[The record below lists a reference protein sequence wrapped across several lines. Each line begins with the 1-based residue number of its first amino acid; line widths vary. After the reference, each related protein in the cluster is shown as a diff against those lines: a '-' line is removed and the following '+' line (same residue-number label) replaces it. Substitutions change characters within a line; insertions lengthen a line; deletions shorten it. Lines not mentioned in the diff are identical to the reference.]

1 VGLSLVSETTVV
13 AEGLSASYGS
23 GSGRVQALTDVEVAV
38 QAGRLTA
45 VLGPSGSGKSTL
57 LHCLSGIARPDAGR
71 VTFEGQD
78 LTALDDRARTELRRT
93 RMGFVFQRGNLAPAL
108 TVAENV
114 SVGLVLRKLGRDDVR
129 RMTDEALER
138 CGIADR
144 ARAFPAELS
153 GGQLQRVAMARA
165 IAPDPAVLWADEP
178 TGSLDRAAG
187 LELVGLLHDA
197 AQRDTTVVVVTHDE
211 DVAAG
216 ADRVVRLRDGRLDP

>member
-1 VGLSLVSETTVV
+1 MSEAAVV

-23 GSGRVQALTDVEVAV
+23 GSGRVQALTGVDVAV
-38 QAGRLTA
+38 RSGRLTA

-57 LHCLSGIARPDAGR
+57 LHCLSGIARPDAGT

-78 LTALDDRARTELRRT
+78 LTALDDRGRTELRRT

-114 SVGLVLRKLGRDDVR
+114 SLGLVLRKLGRDEVR
-129 RMTDEALER
+129 RKTDEALDL

-153 GGQLQRVAMARA
+153 GGQVLRVAMARA
-165 IAPDPAVLWADEP
+165 IAADPAVVWADEA

-187 LELVGLLHDA
+187 LELVGLLHEA
-197 AQRDTTVVVVTHDE
+197 AERGTTVVVVTHDE
-211 DVAAG
+211 EVAAG
-216 ADRVVRLRDGRLDP
+216 ADRVVRLRDGRLVP